1 VLRQAHPEPGIAQ
14 GYWVDTRFHSH
25 DRTLGDRPGVV
36 QDLSALQGHT
46 KPLKGSGLVRVRYR
60 DGWNYRTCRIEDVF
74 GELDRFTSES
84 MDRPR
89 RGIVPSARLAK
100 EECEAL

>member
-1 VLRQAHPEPGIAQ
+1 MLRQAHPEPGIAQ

-46 KPLKGSGLVRVRYR
+46 KPLKGSGLVRDVRRQLYAR
-60 DGWNYRTCRIEDVF
+60 AGSVMSTRKINCRRHPSPGQQTPLERRYARVF
-74 GELDRFTSES
+74 
-84 MDRPR
+84 
-89 RGIVPSARLAK
+89 RLAP
-100 EECEAL
+100 C